1 MNGKIQ
7 PIVALNFI
15 SSKDSEETRIMHS
28 KCDNI
33 EIMICK
39 ETDKIIEE
47 LFESFLQRYQARL
60 EEKMRESHFFMIVL
74 NKFKSRWIIYRFP

>member
-33 EIMICK
+33 ETMICK

-60 EEKMRESHFFMIVL
+60 EEKMGESHFFMIVL
-74 NKFKSRWIIYRFP
+74 NKFK